1 MFKMIATT
9 AFALA
14 LLGGPAAA
22 DPGGKHGNRHE
33 GGERERSTESDLG
46 SIIISAAE
54 RALIREYYQQHPV
67 AVSGNLPHGIQKKLA
82 RGKPLPPGI
91 AKKFPGELS
100 SRMPPR
106 PGYGYRTVGSDV
118 LLVEVA
124 TGVIV
129 DLIKDVLR

>member
-1 MFKMIATT
+1 MFKIAAT
-9 AFALA
+9 ALALA
-14 LLGGPAAA
+14 LLAVPAAA
-22 DPGGKHGNRHE
+22 EPGGKHGNRDRD
-33 GGERERSTESDLG
+33 REHSTEADLG
-46 SIIISAAE
+46 SVIISAAE

-67 AVSGNLPHGIQKKLA
+67 AYSNDLPPGIQKKLA

-91 AKKFPGELS
+91 AKRFPNELS
-100 SRMPPR
+100 GRMPPR
-106 PGYGYRTVGSDV
+106 PGYGYRVVGSDV

>member
-1 MFKMIATT
+1 MFKIAVT
-9 AFALA
+9 ALA
-14 LLGGPAAA
+14 LALMTVPAAA

-33 GGERERSTESDLG
+33 GGERERSSETDLG
-46 SIIISAAE
+46 SVIISAAE

-67 AVSGNLPHGIQKKLA
+67 AYSSDLPPGIQKKLA

-91 AKKFPGELS
+91 AKRFPGELS
-100 SRMPPR
+100 GRMPPR

-118 LLVEVA
+118 LLVELA

-129 DLIKDVLR
+129 DLIKDVMR